1 MTSTASHPI
10 WIYDTTLRDG
20 AQREGISLSLEDKL
34 RIARQLDELGIPFI
48 EGGWPGAN
56 PKDVQFFWKLK
67 EEPLKQA
74 EVVAFCSTRRPN
86 MIAAEDRMLQA
97 ILAAGTRWVTIFGK
111 SWDLHVTEGLKTSLE
126 ENLAMIRDT
135 IEYLRSQGRRVIYD
149 AEHWFDG
156 YKANREYALKTLR
169 AARDAGAEWLVLCD
183 TNGGTLPE
191 EIAQIVRDVAKEL
204 KVGRLNVENELNVGR
219 LNVDNEL
226 KVGRLNVDNE
236 LKVGRLNV
244 DNELK
249 VGRLNVEGSNLP
261 CGNAK
266 GEQPANLQP
275 ATETNLP
282 YGNAKGEQPAN
293 LQPANLQPGTET
305 NLPYGNAK
313 GEQPANLQPANLQPA
328 NLQPA
333 NLQPPNLQPMLGI
346 HTHNDSD
353 TAVAN
358 ALAAVSEGACMVQ
371 GTINGYGERCGNA
384 NLCSVIPNLQLK
396 LGLRC
401 IEDNQLARLTQA
413 SRLISE
419 IVNLAPNDHAAFVGR
434 SAFAHKGGIHVS
446 AVAKNPLT
454 YEHIQPEQIGNQ
466 RRIVIS
472 DQSGLSNVL
481 AKARSFGHDLDKK
494 DPACREILERLKDL
508 ENEGYQFEA
517 AEASFDLLMRDALG
531 YREHPFELKG
541 CQIHC
546 DMLQGVSKPYSNS
559 VATIKV
565 SVNNQDI
572 LEVAEGNGP
581 VSALD
586 AALRKALVK
595 FYPEIADFH
604 LTDYKVRILDG
615 AAGTSAKTRV
625 LVESSN
631 GEQRWT
637 TVGVSSN
644 ILEAS
649 YEAVVE
655 GIEYGL
661 LLESSAKT
669 PLSHSPA
676 LKER

>member
-156 YKANREYALKTLR
+156 YKANRDYALKTLK

-183 TNGGTLPE
+183 TNGGTLPDQVS
-191 EIAQIVRDVAKEL
+191 QIVRDVAKEL
-204 KVGRLNVENELNVGR
+204 NLGRLNVENDLNV
-219 LNVDNEL
+219 
-226 KVGRLNVDNE
+226 
-236 LKVGRLNV
+236 
-244 DNELK
+244 
-249 VGRLNVEGSNLP
+249 S
-261 CGNAK
+261 
-266 GEQPANLQP
+266 
-275 ATETNLP
+275 
-282 YGNAKGEQPAN
+282 
-293 LQPANLQPGTET
+293 
-305 NLPYGNAK
+305 
-313 GEQPANLQPANLQPA
+313 
-328 NLQPA
+328 
-333 NLQPPNLQPMLGI
+333 MLGI

-396 LGLRC
+396 LGYSC
-401 IEDNQLARLTQA
+401 IQDNQLARLTQA

-541 CQIHC
+541 CQIHS

-586 AALRKALVK
+586 AALRKALVN

-669 PLSHSPA
+669 PLSYSPA